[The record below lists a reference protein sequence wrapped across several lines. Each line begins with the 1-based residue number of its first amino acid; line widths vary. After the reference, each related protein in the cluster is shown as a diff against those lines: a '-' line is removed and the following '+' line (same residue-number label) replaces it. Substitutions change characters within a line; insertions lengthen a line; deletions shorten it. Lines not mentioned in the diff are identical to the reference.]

1 MNYHIKRPV
10 LENNLFMSLQFVI
23 AQQPLADFQHV
34 ALTKKSNVSSLIQ
47 IFKSEHK
54 TNLITHN

>member
-1 MNYHIKRPV
+1 MNCHIKRPV

-34 ALTKKSNVSSLIQ
+34 ALTIKFICLFSY
-47 IFKSEHK
+47 
-54 TNLITHN
+54 TNF